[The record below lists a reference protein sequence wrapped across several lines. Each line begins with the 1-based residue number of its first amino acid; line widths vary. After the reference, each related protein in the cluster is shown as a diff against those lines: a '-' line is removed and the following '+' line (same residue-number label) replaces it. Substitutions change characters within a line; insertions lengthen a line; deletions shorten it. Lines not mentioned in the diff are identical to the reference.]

1 MWLTVKKY
9 KGKGS
14 VKISCSAECHFY
26 EKYSNNLKIRYDLG
40 LMPLY
45 VYRVSGRGRL
55 PYLFKPTKGFNNQI
69 VYSQIYNI
77 FARSIE
83 EVPLQ
88 LKKQEFS
95 GYVYK
100 VYKYEKAIF
109 NKDFVNDVNYYYLTQ
124 TDFDGKTKKYE
135 IISIDNRLIV
145 SELVR
150 ITNILGQDINLDT
163 PGLKIFHYTDGTI
176 IKRY

>member
-14 VKISCSAECHFY
+14 VKISSSTECHFY

-55 PYLFKPTKGFNNQI
+55 PYLFKPVKDFNNQI

-83 EVPLQ
+83 EVPL
-88 LKKQEFS
+88 E
-95 GYVYK
+95 
-100 VYKYEKAIF
+100 
-109 NKDFVNDVNYYYLTQ
+109 
-124 TDFDGKTKKYE
+124 DFDAALLCIPDEPKIL
-135 IISIDNRLIV
+135 IIEYL
-145 SELVR
+145 LVNQKHVLVEKPLFAANPQ
-150 ITNILGQDINLDT
+150 T
-163 PGLKIFHYTDGTI
+163 Y
-176 IKRY
+176 